1 MIAGTL
7 ITLSTTVRWLSAYMY
22 SIALATS
29 ATSGFTYQ
37 TRLCSESADLRLS
50 AGSLPKCWGFISLSG
65 SVISPSDGVKIG
77 RWPHENAKKSLKIRN
92 PYPGLDQH

>member
-1 MIAGTL
+1 MAFSLHVLDRISDECNFWFYL
-7 ITLSTTVRWLSAYMY
+7 PNY
-22 SIALATS
+22 
-29 ATSGFTYQ
+29 
-37 TRLCSESADLRLS
+37 RLCSESADLRMS